1 MEMGE
6 LLRLEDK
13 LTGMGTNELYTYA
26 TETYP
31 EVPNM
36 GLGKKKLVVRRI
48 LNHERNKMN
57 EEETA
62 E

>member
-1 MEMGE
+1 MEMAE
-6 LLRLEDK
+6 LLKLEDN
-13 LTGMGTNELYTYA
+13 LTAMGANELYAYA
-26 TETYP
+26 TEKYP
-31 EVPNM
+31 EVLNM

>member
-1 MEMGE
+1 MEMAE
-6 LLRLEDK
+6 LLKLEDS
-13 LTGMGTNELYTYA
+13 LTAMGANELYTYA
-26 TETYP
+26 TEKYP

>member
-1 MEMGE
+1 MEMAE
-6 LLRLEDK
+6 LLKLEDN
-13 LTGMGTNELYTYA
+13 LTAMGANELYAYA
-26 TETYP
+26 TEKYP
-31 EVPNM
+31 AVPNM

>member
-1 MEMGE
+1 MEMAE
-6 LLRLEDK
+6 LLKLEDN
-13 LTGMGTNELYTYA
+13 LTAMGANELYAYT
-26 TETYP
+26 TEKYP